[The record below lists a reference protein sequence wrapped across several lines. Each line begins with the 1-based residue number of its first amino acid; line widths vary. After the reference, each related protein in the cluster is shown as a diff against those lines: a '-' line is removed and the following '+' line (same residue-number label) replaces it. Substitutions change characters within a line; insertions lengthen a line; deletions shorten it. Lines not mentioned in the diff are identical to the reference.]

1 MGRILVGT
9 ASWTDK
15 TLIASGRFY
24 PANEN
29 TPEGRLR
36 YYASQFPLVE
46 VDSSYYAIP
55 EARVAQLWAER
66 TPPAFLFNVK
76 AFRLL
81 TGHQTAPAALPPDI
95 AKSLGPIKTKN
106 LYYKDAP
113 PEVRDAVWE
122 RFREG
127 IALLRASG
135 KLVAVHFQFAPWV
148 AFHPRNMEHIIAAL
162 QRLPGQPALGH

>member
-1 MGRILVGT
+1 MTEKCVARAGSAKEKGMGRILVGT

-24 PANEN
+24 PAKDN

-55 EARVAQLWAER
+55 EARMAQLWAER
-66 TPPAFLFNVK
+66 TPPSFLFNVK

-81 TGHQTAPAALPPDI
+81 TGH
-95 AKSLGPIKTKN
+95 
-106 LYYKDAP
+106 
-113 PEVRDAVWE
+113 
-122 RFREG
+122 
-127 IALLRASG
+127 
-135 KLVAVHFQFAPWV
+135 
-148 AFHPRNMEHIIAAL
+148 
-162 QRLPGQPALGH
+162 